1 MIRLILF
8 FSFISFFTFGQDTI
22 VFKNGLK
29 QCVKV
34 AEVGMLELKYKRC
47 DNLQGP
53 DYFLD
58 KSEIGS
64 IKYSNGLVEKFG
76 LTVQKENVITPIQ
89 NKDPN
94 KILELG
100 IKNKFTINKQYFG
113 NNEMYSLFL
122 KYPKSEI
129 RAGLKL
135 EFDKMLIY
143 QRSRPLYLILG
154 LGIGLGVPVI
164 TSIVSMWSYPPNFY
178 LIFGGI
184 VGGAIIRTLGCAYA
198 KMNNNKTI
206 NQRKKILELYNNNLP

>member
-76 LTVQKENVITPIQ
+76 LTVEAIT
-89 NKDPN
+89 K
-94 KILELG
+94 
-100 IKNKFTINKQYFG
+100 
-113 NNEMYSLFL
+113 
-122 KYPKSEI
+122 
-129 RAGLKL
+129 
-135 EFDKMLIY
+135 
-143 QRSRPLYLILG
+143 
-154 LGIGLGVPVI
+154 GVTHVL
-164 TSIVSMWSYPPNFY
+164 TMK
-178 LIFGGI
+178 G
-184 VGGAIIRTLGCAYA
+184 
-198 KMNNNKTI
+198 K
-206 NQRKKILELYNNNLP
+206 